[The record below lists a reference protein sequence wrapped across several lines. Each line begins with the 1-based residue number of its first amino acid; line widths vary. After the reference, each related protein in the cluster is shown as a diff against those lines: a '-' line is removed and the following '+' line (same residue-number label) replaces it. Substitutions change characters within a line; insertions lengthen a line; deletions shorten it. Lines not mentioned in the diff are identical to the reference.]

1 MTTSYKYCVGISHIE
16 FWVKDLEAS
25 LRFYS
30 QLFPLIGWHALT
42 RTSYSCGVHE
52 IYFKEVPVP
61 LHDSLGVRHICFH
74 ATSREVVDAV
84 GAWLTNTGGNI
95 IRGPQPM
102 PQYDASYY
110 TVDFRDPNGFVLE
123 VAHTPDIRL

>member
-1 MTTSYKYCVGISHIE
+1 MSYQYGVGISHLE
-16 FWVKDLEAS
+16 FWVKDLEES
-25 LRFYS
+25 LAFYS
-30 QLFPLIGWHALT
+30 RLFPLIGWHELT
-42 RTSYSCGVHE
+42 RTSFSCGVHE
-52 IYFKEVPVP
+52 IYFKEVPLP

-74 ATSREVVDAV
+74 AASRDVVDRV
-84 GAWLTNTGGNI
+84 GVWLRSTGGTV